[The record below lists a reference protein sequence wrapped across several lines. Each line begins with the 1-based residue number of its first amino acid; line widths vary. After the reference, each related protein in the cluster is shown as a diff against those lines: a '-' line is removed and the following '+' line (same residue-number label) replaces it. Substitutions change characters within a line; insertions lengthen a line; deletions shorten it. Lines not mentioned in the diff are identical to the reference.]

1 MSRLKQL
8 QTKIATMKQNRIL
21 LKNQIKEQSQKLTQ
35 IQNETLDYSK
45 ALEIIKQVAL
55 QTQNELEF
63 HISSLVSMAMQD
75 VFQEEAYEL
84 KLNFVEKRN
93 KTEVEI
99 LFERNGIQV
108 DPLTGSGGGAVDVA
122 SFALLLSLWVIQH
135 PRTRNTIILDEPL
148 KWLKGND
155 LPIRGAEMIKNIS
168 QKLRIQIIMVSHSPE
183 LIEASDK
190 IFEVKKD
197 GKFSRVTEVV

>member
-1 MSRLKQL
+1 M
-8 QTKIATMKQNRIL
+8 
-21 LKNQIKEQSQKLTQ
+21 
-35 IQNETLDYSK
+35 
-45 ALEIIKQVAL
+45 EIIKQAAL

-63 HISSLVSMAMQD
+63 HLSSLVSMAMQD

-99 LFERNGIQV
+99 FFERNGIQV

-168 QKLRIQIIMVSHSPE
+168 QKLGIQIIMVSHSPE

-190 IFEVKKD
+190 VFEVKKN
-197 GKFSRVTEVV
+197 GKISQVAEVM